1 MPRTGMLER
10 LFMHWY
16 RRQMACWRLL
26 HGVRAGSPWTPPRA
40 PAANPPRRRNQYSV
54 EADSDGSAR

>member
-1 MPRTGMLER
+1 MFEK

-26 HGVRAGSPWTPPRA
+26 DRVRSGRGIAHPPI
-40 PAANPPRRRNQYSV
+40 NDQ
-54 EADSDGSAR
+54 